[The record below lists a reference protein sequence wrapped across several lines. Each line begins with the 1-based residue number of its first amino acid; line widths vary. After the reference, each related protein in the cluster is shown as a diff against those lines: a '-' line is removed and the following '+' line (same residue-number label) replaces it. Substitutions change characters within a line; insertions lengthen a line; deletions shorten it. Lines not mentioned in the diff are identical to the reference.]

1 MPYVVTMKHSPNPD
15 IPGGYWDGIKP
26 QEGPAMRHV
35 PTLQAAA
42 AECRAYIERNNLGGG
57 NWTGGQVF
65 ADKRTQ
71 VARVSFNGRVWAMDG
86 TEVF

>member
-1 MPYVVTMKHSPNPD
+1 MYVVTMKHSSNPD
-15 IPGGYWDGIKP
+15 IPGGYWSGKP
-26 QEGPAMRHV
+26 SEGPAMKRV
-35 PTLQAAA
+35 ATFQEAA

-65 ADKRTQ
+65 ADKKTQ

-86 TEVF
+86 SEIK